1 MLDLFF
7 DAVIATVGIIC
18 GVYVALTVLVGAMW
32 AVMILLAI
40 IISYTRKLYVRA
52 KNW

>member
-18 GVYVALTVLVGAMW
+18 GIYVALTVLVGAMW
-32 AVMILLAI
+32 AVMILLATI
-40 IISYTRKLYVRA
+40 KFYIGKLYVRT
-52 KNW
+52 KH